1 MLSSVYLIAQKD
13 KLDSLSNPTLPII
26 TDVQMQDQNQG
37 GIIINTRRNPNTHV
51 LRDILIGFLLILIIE
66 ISFIVYAIHCIV
78 KCGHAN
84 NWPTFLIFTLI
95 VLMFTPL
102 NFILGT
108 GIIVYHLASGC
119 NKPKLAF
126 TFY

>member
-13 KLDSLSNPTLPII
+13 KINELSNPTLPII
-26 TDVQMQDQNQG
+26 TDVQMQDQG
-37 GIIINTRRNPNTHV
+37 GIIINTQRNPNMHI

-66 ISFIVYAIHCIV
+66 ITFIVYAIHCIV

-102 NFILGT
+102 NFVLGT